1 MDFAK
6 AIKEESRKTFTENG
20 ATAYNTTSNALVDLF
35 ATIGSLRMADDKR
48 IKSLFDEAYKEDNLL
63 ATKCLFY
70 ARDIREGLG
79 ERETIRKLL
88 KYVANNHQEALRKN
102 IALIG
107 EYGRWDDLYELVGT
121 PLEED
126 MWKVINFR
134 WQTDNINMHIGNR
147 DGVSLLAKWLKSTNT
162 SSRESAKLGMLT
174 ANKLNLTVAKYRK
187 TLSKLRR
194 YLKVVERQMSDNNWN
209 EINYSGIPS
218 KAAMKYRKAF
228 QLHDNER
235 YTEYLESLK
244 KGEAK
249 INASA
254 LFPYD
259 IVEKYIRNSM
269 RSRIQ
274 EDTVLEEQWK
284 ALPDYVNDEANAIVM
299 ADTSGSMTCDE
310 GRPLHSALALALY
323 FAERNKGAYHGLWM
337 SFSESPRIN
346 RVKGDSLAQKLSN
359 IDYSGWG
366 FNTNL
371 KAAFKRILQIA
382 IDNEVPKE
390 EMVKSLIVISDMEID
405 HCVSR
410 EWSFYD
416 HMRNEFAKH
425 GYKIP
430 NIVFWN
436 VNSRHDVFHADS
448 HRKGVQLC
456 SGQSASTFKV
466 LMSSVG
472 LNPYQTMLKT
482 LNSDRYSAVSIA

>member
-1 MDFAK
+1 MDFAN

-209 EINYSGIPS
+209 EINYSG
-218 KAAMKYRKAF
+218 
-228 QLHDNER
+228 LHDNER

-249 INASA
+249 INANT

-259 IVEKYIRNSM
+259 IVEKYVRNSM

-299 ADTSGSMTCDE
+299 ADTSGSMTCDG

-337 SFSESPRIN
+337 SFSESPMIN
-346 RVKGDSLAQKLSN
+346 RVKGDSLAQRLSN
-359 IDYSGWG
+359 IDYGEWG

-371 KAAFKRILQIA
+371 EAAFDKILKIA
-382 IDNEVPKE
+382 IDNKVPKE

-405 HCVSR
+405 HCVSAR
-410 EWSFYD
+410 WSFYD
-416 HMRNEFAKH
+416 HMRDKFARY
-425 GYKIP
+425 GYEIP
-430 NIVFWN
+430 NVVFWN

-482 LNSDRYSAVSIA
+482 LNSDRYSAISIA